1 MGMETSPYRDPG
13 SVDSLPEE
21 MSLTVSGDDVPSE
34 LPGTGFMTDAVLGEK
49 ACHSRVRVAV

>member
-1 MGMETSPYRDPG
+1 
-13 SVDSLPEE
+13 VDSLPEE